1 MNVVFSY
8 DNYGSVDPTPDPDPN
23 PDPTPDPN
31 PDPTPDPNPDP
42 TPDPNP
48 DPVPVSGVTFNK
60 VSADNDLT
68 TGTYYL
74 IVYEGGESSTALAAQ
89 NGDVRSAS
97 PVTITNDK
105 IVTDVDT
112 DGKPRQ
118 FLLSGSKGA
127 YTFYSTVDKNYL
139 AALSGSKNKL
149 QTTTDAGSANAKWDV
164 TFVGEHANIKSCAFT
179 SRSINYNKSTTPT
192 RFATYESKSNQ
203 QPVALYKRDVTSGI
217 GSTAVQQPTLITVY
231 SITGV
236 AVKRGV
242 HPSAAF
248 DGLAK
253 GVYVVGGK
261 KYVVE

>member
-1 MNVVFSY
+1 M
-8 DNYGSVDPTPDPDPN
+8 
-23 PDPTPDPN
+23 
-31 PDPTPDPNPDP
+31 
-42 TPDPNP
+42 
-48 DPVPVSGVTFNK
+48 
-60 VSADNDLT
+60 
-68 TGTYYL
+68 
-74 IVYEGGESSTALAAQ
+74 
-89 NGDVRSAS
+89 RSAS
-97 PVTITNDK
+97 AVTITNDK

-118 FLLSGSKGA
+118 FLLGGSKGA

-179 SRSINYNKSTTPT
+179 GRSINYNKSTTPT

-203 QPVALYKRDVTSGI
+203 QPVALYKRNVTSGI

-242 HPSAAF
+242 QPSAAF